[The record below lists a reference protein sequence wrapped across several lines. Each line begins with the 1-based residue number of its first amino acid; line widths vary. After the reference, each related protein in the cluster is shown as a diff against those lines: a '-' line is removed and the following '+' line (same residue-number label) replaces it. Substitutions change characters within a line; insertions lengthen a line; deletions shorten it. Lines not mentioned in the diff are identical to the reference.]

1 MHYEYRTHGTCSSKI
16 AFDLN
21 EDGTIHNIVFT
32 GGCPGNHIGLDR
44 LLRGM
49 DVDEAIER
57 MMGIKCGVKSSSC
70 PEQVAMALSA
80 MKAETA

>member
-1 MHYEYRTHGTCSSKI
+1 MKYTYRPKGICASLITV
-16 AFDLN
+16 DV
-21 EDGTIHNIVFT
+21 EDNKVVSVDITS
-32 GGCPGNHIGLDR
+32 GCPGNHIGLDR

>member
-1 MHYEYRTHGTCSSKI
+1 MTFTYKPKGICASLITVEV
-16 AFDLN
+16 
-21 EDGTIHNIVFT
+21 EDNKVQTVDIT
-32 GGCPGNHIGLDR
+32 GGCPGNHIGLDH

-70 PEQVAMALSA
+70 PEQVAMALAA
-80 MKAETA
+80 MKEAQA

>member
-1 MHYEYRTHGTCSSKI
+1 MKYTYRPKGIWASLITV
-16 AFDLN
+16 DV
-21 EDGTIHNIVFT
+21 EDNKVVSVDIT
-32 GGCPGNHIGLDR
+32 GGCPGNHIGLDH

>member
-1 MHYEYRTHGTCSSKI
+1 MKYTYRPKGICASLITV
-16 AFDLN
+16 DV
-21 EDGTIHNIVFT
+21 EDNKVVSVDIT
-32 GGCPGNHIGLDR
+32 GGCPGTHIGLDR

>member
-1 MHYEYRTHGTCSSKI
+1 MKYTYRPKGICASLITV
-16 AFDLN
+16 DV
-21 EDGTIHNIVFT
+21 EDNKVVSVDIP